1 MLTHEPKSMK
11 DSLATYE
18 ANGLLDLIPEFII
31 YVNKRTPEIDAVI
44 APHLARHPNIKV
56 LGDANNY
63 GILRGMNFLTGNAS
77 NPYFLFLERDFQL
90 IEPAACVYEQ
100 LTAGVDMVKAGK
112 AHVVRYRH
120 RRKAGRPNW

>member
-44 APHLARHPNIKV
+44 APHLAKHANIKV

-100 LTAGVDMVKAGK
+100 LTAGVEMVKAGK